1 MGADGG
7 DRLFVGT
14 ARLPDRRARC
24 GPARPGR
31 QRGNG
36 PQTAGVSGQRRRIA
50 PPASRSV
57 RRRRCAGARASGP
70 LRGPAAPRS
79 GRPGAGDR
87 CRSPVQRHT
96 ESLPAVRPGARRLLS
111 PSGRPDSRRWR
122 LRRRCA
128 HRDRHAGAPQRARNE
143 NPAARSEAATRILTG
158 VPVWSHR
165 LGLYGI
171 CDAIEI
177 SPGTALPVEHK
188 IGPYVPDGPAD
199 VQAAA
204 QVLCLAEML
213 GIDVPVACVFSHA
226 DRRRHLIQV
235 SPALKSRVEELAS
248 APWPRH
254 QPAARPCS
262 AGPSS
267 PARITTPARKCR
279 RNIHAAPGL
288 RARRG

>member
-1 MGADGG
+1 MCGAHLPAGPCVGPLHLGQVGQVPGIAAGRLSTVTPSRFPLSALEHADYCLRQAALIHVDGVFA
-7 DRLFVGT
+7 DD
-14 ARLPDRRARC
+14 AR
-24 GPARPGR
+24 
-31 QRGNG
+31 
-36 PQTAGVSGQRRRIA
+36 TVSGTLA
-50 PPASRSV
+50 HHSV
-57 RRRRCAGARASGP
+57 
-70 LRGPAAPRS
+70 
-79 GRPGAGDR
+79 
-87 CRSPVQRHT
+87 H
-96 ESLPAVRPGARRLLS
+96 EMK
-111 PSGRPDSRRWR
+111 
-122 LRRRCA
+122 
-128 HRDRHAGAPQRARNE
+128 

-188 IGPYVPDGPAD
+188 IGPYVPGGPAD

-235 SPALKSRVEELAS
+235 SPALKLRVEELAS

-262 AGPSS
+262 AGPSG